1 MLMWFNKSVVIINVM
16 LKILD
21 ITSLIYI
28 YIYIFG
34 FRISALNLNMS
45 FPCMQVYKNEMK
57 WSKWTEVN
65 TNGPKQD

>member
-28 YIYIFG
+28 YIY
-34 FRISALNLNMS
+34 LDL
-45 FPCMQVYKNEMK
+45 E
-57 WSKWTEVN
+57 
-65 TNGPKQD
+65 